1 MKIKKIIISIL
12 TALVLMISI
21 FLYMNK
27 DKFVYVGS
35 VDIIE
40 VDCSK
45 KRQILSEVL
54 ESDQRSE
61 NQMTSSNTLKK
72 IIGIKN

>member
-1 MKIKKIIISIL
+1 LEYDTKIEMKIKKILFSIL

-21 FLYMNK
+21 FLYMNR

-45 KRQILSEVL
+45 KSNL
-54 ESDQRSE
+54 ERSFR
-61 NQMTSSNTLKK
+61 K
-72 IIGIKN
+72 

>member
-1 MKIKKIIISIL
+1 MKIKKIIISVL

-27 DKFVYVGS
+27 DNFVYVGS